1 MITRLGVVRK
11 NWIWIVAIVAA
22 ALILAFLIR
31 LLNNSGQPH
40 VPPEFLKA
48 RAVGEDASQVIVGIS
63 NNSIKNLQEIQA
75 DEKNGN
81 YTAGLN
87 LVLEE
92 INQNN
97 QARASAVQLS
107 GQLNIMA
114 SNLSTVQPE
123 SAARIGLQAIII
135 ESQIVEGLINYNNY
149 TYQLLDL
156 LHNRLQNG
164 AASAPAAKI
173 NSVISQMNDQ
183 AKSINNLNT
192 QYQSLMKQF
201 DQMTNS

>member
-11 NWIWIVAIVAA
+11 NWVWIVAVVVA

-31 LLNNSGQPH
+31 LLNSSGQPH
-40 VPPEFLKA
+40 VPSEFLKA
-48 RAVGEDASQVIVGIS
+48 RAAGGGASQVIVGIS
-63 NNSIKNLQEIQA
+63 DNSIKNLQEIQA
-75 DEKNGN
+75 DEKSGN
-81 YTAGLN
+81 YTAGLT

-107 GQLNIMA
+107 DQLNVMA
-114 SNLSTVQPE
+114 SNLSQVQPE

-135 ESQIVEGLINYNNY
+135 ESQIVEGLISYNNY

-156 LHNRLQNG
+156 LRSRLQNG
-164 AASAPAAKI
+164 AAAASAAKI